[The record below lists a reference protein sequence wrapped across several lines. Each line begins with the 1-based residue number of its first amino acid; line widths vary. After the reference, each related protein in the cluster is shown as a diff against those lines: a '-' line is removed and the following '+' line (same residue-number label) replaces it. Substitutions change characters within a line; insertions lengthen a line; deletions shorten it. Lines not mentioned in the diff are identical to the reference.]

1 MNFEKKMDI
10 LVVKYQKGW
19 SAYACLLLQRA
30 DSGDTD
36 AIDKIRNQKF
46 LYYLEDDKTTLE
58 SFKRICETRIRN
70 YKNLGKDLSGCKVTL
85 YCLGVFYKSLKDLK
99 TSADLGF
106 TPALSIM
113 GGRYHCK
120 YAKTKKDEDYQLSKG
135 YLKKAIELGH
145 INASVYL
152 GILYEKKYE
161 NEKKDKYITKSHK
174 SFRRATKNGSTFS
187 MITKASRFKIG
198 YLVEKDVAKAIT
210 YFKMAID
217 NGHTRAYEYL
227 GGIYLRD
234 ENLKNVEKAIWCF
247 GKCLKYHPDDM
258 VYLDILGQMYQ
269 ESGNMKK
276 AFECY
281 GRVVA
286 RGDKKRVMRDLIKES
301 DGFGIVDRSVNQI
314 ALIDSYVE
322 LMGERNRLEMENKK
336 KDKLVSEMKK
346 VITHLMYRPGPGY
359 ENARLRFK
367 KGTNRILKTKK

>member
-1 MNFEKKMDI
+1 MDI

-46 LYYLEDDKTTLE
+46 HDYLEEDKTTLE

-70 YKNLGKDLSGCKVTL
+70 CKNLGKDLSGCKVTL

-106 TPALSIM
+106 MPALSIM
-113 GGRYHCK
+113 GGRHHSK

-174 SFRRATKNGSTFS
+174 CFRRATKGGSTFS
-187 MITKASRFKIG
+187 MILKAVHLQIG
-198 YLVEKDVAKAIT
+198 HLVEKDVAKAIT
-210 YFKMAID
+210 YFNMAID
-217 NGHTRAYEYL
+217 NGNTLAYKHL
-227 GGIYLRD
+227 GKIYFGD
-234 ENLKNVEKAIWCF
+234 ENLKDLEKAIWCF
-247 GKCLKYHPDDM
+247 KKCLNDHRERF
-258 VYLDILGQMYQ
+258 LI
-269 ESGNMKK
+269 SKK
-276 AFECY
+276 N
-281 GRVVA
+281 V
-286 RGDKKRVMRDLIKES
+286 KK
-301 DGFGIVDRSVNQI
+301 
-314 ALIDSYVE
+314 
-322 LMGERNRLEMENKK
+322 
-336 KDKLVSEMKK
+336 
-346 VITHLMYRPGPGY
+346 ITD
-359 ENARLRFK
+359 FDQK
-367 KGTNRILKTKK
+367 